1 MIRVEN
7 QETRETYKNFY
18 YFLIGQEFSL
28 LGSSIVYFII
38 SWWIAVETD
47 SAFYLA
53 ISSVLYFLPQIIIAP
68 IAGVLSDKISRKFI
82 IILVDSFQAI
92 VTFGLF
98 ILFTFN
104 LANIWFVLIVNTIRS
119 ILQSFHVPTFN
130 AIFPSMVPKHKLNRV
145 NSINYFFSSLI
156 YTIGPILAGALYE
169 FFPINQIFM
178 IDIITFVIALVPIL
192 IITIPRVG
200 LPKEHREKTSF
211 FKEFKIGFL
220 AVKSTP
226 GLLSLIL
233 LAMLL
238 NFLNRPF
245 SDLLPLFVKNV
256 HDGTAI
262 ELALVGSFMS
272 IANMAGSF
280 INSFKKEW
288 KRKTLII
295 MTGSISIFVGYL
307 FLVFAPYRFF
317 IFIGIGL
324 FISGL
329 SFNFILI
336 NYTTILQTAV
346 PKDKVGRITS
356 LDHSITFAIMP
367 LGSLTAGTLAE
378 LIGLKAVYLTN
389 IIIAISIAILIWIFS
404 SINKLDIITGQNS
417 QIIIE
422 DTTK

>member
-1 MIRVEN
+1 MEDRK
-7 QETRETYKNFY
+7 TYRNFY
-18 YFLIGQEFSL
+18 YFLLGQEFSL

-82 IILVDSFQAI
+82 IILVDSFQAV

-104 LANIWFVLIVNTIRS
+104 LADIWLVLIVNTSRS
-119 ILQSFHVPTFN
+119 VLQSFHVPTFN
-130 AIFPSMVPKHKLNRV
+130 AIIPSMVPKQRLNRV
-145 NSINYFFSSLI
+145 NSINLFFSSLI

-178 IDIITFVIALVPIL
+178 IDIITFIIALVPIL

-200 LPKEHREKTSF
+200 LPKDHKEKTSF
-211 FKEFKIGFL
+211 FKEFKIGL
-220 AVKSTP
+220 KAVKSAP
-226 GLLSLIL
+226 GLLSLIF

-245 SDLLPLFVKNV
+245 SDLLPLFVKKIHN
-256 HDGTAI
+256 GTAI
-262 ELALVGSFMS
+262 ELAFISSFMS
-272 IANMAGSF
+272 VGNIVGSF

-295 MTGSISIFVGYL
+295 MIGSISIFGGYS
-307 FLVFAPYRFF
+307 FLVFSPYRFF
-317 IFIGIGL
+317 IIVGIGL

-336 NYTTILQTAV
+336 NYMTILQIAV
-346 PKDKVGRITS
+346 PKDKVGRIVS
-356 LDHSITFAIMP
+356 LDHSITFAIIP
-367 LGSLTAGTLAE
+367 LGSLTGGFLAE
-378 LIGLKAVYLTN
+378 LINLKAVYLIN
-389 IIIAISIAILIWIFS
+389 ILIAIIIAILIWIFS
-404 SINKLDIITGQNS
+404 DIHKLDY
-417 QIIIE
+417 IIE
-422 DTTK
+422 EDNPKTFKAA